1 MAESRNKYGNKPA
14 YVGNKRFDSTKE
26 AYYYMYYRSL
36 EKDGK
41 IRDLR
46 MQVPY
51 EIIPACGKQKAVHYV
66 ADFVYVDPATGGE
79 VVVDV
84 KSPATAK
91 KEAYV
96 LKKKMM
102 YAFNG
107 IVIKEVY

>member
-1 MAESRNKYGNKPA
+1 MAESRSKYGNKP
-14 YVGNKRFDSTKE
+14 VRIGGRRFDSTKE
-26 AYYYMYYRSL
+26 GYYSLYYRQL

-46 MQVPY
+46 MQVPF
-51 EIIPACGKQKAVHYV
+51 EIIPACGKQRAVHYV
-66 ADFVYVDPATGGE
+66 ADFVYVDAETGEE

-84 KSPATAK
+84 KSPATAR